1 MNFISFIINKYTNKF
16 KNKGKRYLVTLGLLG
31 NKIGMTQIFDKKGNV
46 IPVTVIKVGPCYITQ
61 IKSDDNCGYNALQVG
76 YLEVSA
82 RVLTKPELGHLNK
95 VNLPPFR
102 YLKEYK
108 TNCENYEVG
117 QKFTVEMFK
126 VGQEVN
132 ISGFTIGKGNT
143 GNIKEHNFSRGP
155 MAHGSKHHR
164 LQGSLGAGTT
174 PGRVFPGKRMPG
186 RVGNEQR
193 TLLNLEIMDI
203 DVKENLLVIK
213 GSVPGKTGNVVS
225 INFSS

>member
-1 MNFISFIINKYTNKF
+1 M
-16 KNKGKRYLVTLGLLG
+16 TLGLLG

-46 IPVTVIKVGPCYITQ
+46 IPVTIIKVGPCYVTQ
-61 IKSDDNCGYNALQVG
+61 IKSKENSGYNAVQLG
-76 YLEVSA
+76 YLELEKNSKA
-82 RVLTKPELGHLNK
+82 LTKPELGHFNK

-102 YLKEYK
+102 YLKEYAI
-108 TNCENYEVG
+108 TEENYEIGHKV
-117 QKFTVEMFK
+117 TVDIFK

-132 ISGFTIGKGNT
+132 VSGLTIGKGNT

-186 RVGNEQR
+186 RVGMEKR
-193 TLLNLEIMDI
+193 TILGLEIIDI
-203 DVKENLLVIK
+203 DTTENLLVIK
-213 GSVPGKTGNVVS
+213 GSVPGKAGNLVS
-225 INFSS
+225 INIS